1 MLTKE
6 DKTAIVN
13 NLGLALSGTPFEC
26 SHMSQLGGGSV
37 NFIFRGLLNVSQSR
51 TCNGELITVD
61 SVIIKHSTGY
71 LSCNKTFSLE
81 ASRWVCFYCAS
92 NFYMTY

>member
-1 MLTKE
+1 MLTKA
-6 DKTAIVN
+6 DKTDIVN

-26 SHMSQLGGGSV
+26 SHMTQLAGGSV

-51 TCNGELITVD
+51 TCNGELVTVD
-61 SVIIKHSTGY
+61 SAIIKHTTGY

-81 ASRWVCFYCAS
+81 PSRWVSCVLGFNS
-92 NFYMTY
+92 TVTY